1 MNTDKVIVI
10 KNVSQKI
17 EIKGNSEKLHILRDI
32 SFEAEKGEFIS
43 IIGASGSGKT
53 SLLHS
58 ISGLSKPTSGNVE
71 VLGINP
77 YQLSAAKIA
86 EFRRTKVGFIFQSYN
101 LLPALPIFENIVL
114 PLRLSGKAIDKDAV
128 VSLLEKLQFTGE
140 LNSSIDVLSGGEQQK
155 IAIARVLVT
164 NCDVVFADEPTG
176 ALDSKS
182 EKVVFDLLRYLADQ
196 GVCVVMVTHDI
207 ELASKTDRVMIMNDG
222 QLTKSLT
229 KPSAKDLFV
238 AINEEKMCPHG

>member
-58 ISGLSKPTSGNVE
+58 ISGLSKPTTGNVE
-71 VLGINP
+71 VLGVNP
-77 YQLSAAKIA
+77 YQLSSAKLA

>member
-10 KNVSQKI
+10 KNVSQQI
-17 EIKGNSEKLHILRDI
+17 ELKGNSDKLHILRDI

-53 SLLHS
+53 SLLHG
-58 ISGLSKPTSGNVE
+58 ISGLSKPTTGNVE
-71 VLGINP
+71 VLGVNP
-77 YQLSAAKIA
+77 YQLSAAKLA